1 MSSHVVVMGKYYVTP
16 DKLNRNEVAF
26 TVTLLIRIQSWHN
39 EENDLLHFSNIQR
52 TETKQ
57 ICFFVATVSS
67 TTITVW
73 AWPSPPP
80 SWGSGPAATK
90 ERAVAYTRRPSCC
103 EPRFY
108 SAIWYTLCFDKN
120 SQNIFVITY
129 VKSSPTLVIFGA
141 MMAKTTELH
150 KVHLYFIL
158 PNVCLHTT
166 VVLFSKHCNDLI
178 KHIINWNVLGPST
191 NSLSTSTFHD
201 N

>member
-103 EPRFY
+103 EPRLY
-108 SAIWYTLCFDKN
+108 SASRKGIGLWWHHQSFFTGQGQGQRSSSTFFDISRPK
-120 SQNIFVITY
+120 SGFEAIKYIFDMV
-129 VKSSPTLVIFGA
+129 SSEP
-141 MMAKTTELH
+141 H
-150 KVHLYFIL
+150 
-158 PNVCLHTT
+158 
-166 VVLFSKHCNDLI
+166 
-178 KHIINWNVLGPST
+178 
-191 NSLSTSTFHD
+191 SLSTSTTCYIHTLDVRLWHNGVSSICQF
-201 N
+201 

>member
-103 EPRFY
+103 EPRLHT
-108 SAIWYTLCFDKN
+108 ATWYIRTLDF
-120 SQNIFVITY
+120 S
-129 VKSSPTLVIFGA
+129 
-141 MMAKTTELH
+141 
-150 KVHLYFIL
+150 L
-158 PNVCLHTT
+158 PNNGVASFY
-166 VVLFSKHCNDLI
+166 LFNLFMPSVPKNGTPSLMATI
-178 KHIINWNVLGPST
+178 K
-191 NSLSTSTFHD
+191 
-201 N
+201 